1 MPKTEWASWWDV
13 PLDNRSGVVADV
25 ATDGIEV
32 GKGDDIAGAKRSYHS
47 GLGGE
52 GDAQFQVGW

>member
-1 MPKTEWASWWDV
+1 MAKTEWTSWWDV

-32 GKGDDIAGAKRSYHS
+32 GNGDDIAGAKRSYHS
-47 GLGGE
+47 GLGVRE
-52 GDAQFQVGW
+52 MHSSR